1 MTTTDLLIPKKYK
14 QKTFNQNELAPYSR
28 EELELLYGSQE
39 LMKAASRLWVELA
52 HQCGLR
58 ADEVATFPASAVK
71 DPTLI
76 PDKIFY
82 VEITGKLSKTRKIM
96 VSSALMASL
105 WGYLNS
111 TERQRRLGKWQLEHG
126 DSYSAPLFINRS
138 GRPMIA
144 KSVSNVISKVRA
156 GLDGKTLERDFH
168 DLRST
173 FATNLA
179 KFMGFVA

>member
-1 MTTTDLLIPKKYK
+1 
-14 QKTFNQNELAPYSR
+14 
-28 EELELLYGSQE
+28 
-39 LMKAASRLWVELA
+39 
-52 HQCGLR
+52 
-58 ADEVATFPASAVK
+58 
-71 DPTLI
+71 
-76 PDKIFY
+76 
-82 VEITGKLSKTRKIM
+82 
-96 VSSALMASL
+96 MASL

-179 KFMGFVA
+179 KFMLKQNLPIGFIQYKLMQLLGHSDFSTTQKYINFARSETFDKQMSSWVDKLFGEHLPSLHGDLQAIQQGSTNE